1 MGMLARKVHSYL
13 IRRKWRRLNSH
24 NGTEIG
30 VVGSP
35 FIFDIVQVGSYTYG
49 GLNVYAC
56 NSQNDLRIGSWCSI
70 GPNVTFLLNIEH
82 VTDSL
87 STYPFKVKVLAETDY
102 EAGTKGG
109 ITVGDDVWIGYGAT
123 ILDGVTIGQGAIIG
137 ACAVVVK
144 DVPPYAIVGGVPAR
158 VIRYRYGANVV
169 ELMKQIDWGVIDNE
183 FVRGH
188 VDLLYRRPITE
199 DDVRALLGEL
209 EIKKKERNG

>member
-1 MGMLARKVHSYL
+1 
-13 IRRKWRRLNSH
+13 
-24 NGTEIG
+24 
-30 VVGSP
+30 
-35 FIFDIVQVGSYTYG
+35 
-49 GLNVYAC
+49 
-56 NSQNDLRIGSWCSI
+56 
-70 GPNVTFLLNIEH
+70 
-82 VTDSL
+82 
-87 STYPFKVKVLAETDY
+87 
-102 EAGTKGG
+102 
-109 ITVGDDVWIGYGAT
+109 
-123 ILDGVTIGQGAIIG
+123 
-137 ACAVVVK
+137 VVVK